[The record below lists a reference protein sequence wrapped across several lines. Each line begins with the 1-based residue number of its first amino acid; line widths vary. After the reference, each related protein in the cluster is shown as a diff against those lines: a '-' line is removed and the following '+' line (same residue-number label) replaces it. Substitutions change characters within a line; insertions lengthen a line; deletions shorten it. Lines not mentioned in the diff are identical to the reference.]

1 MAVTEIVRGWTVAR
15 EIPADVIEGVNRGT
29 HVVHGGVIRSAP
41 GTDEAGRIVRHL
53 VPSRQDPVVP
63 SGSFLD
69 LSHARTTQQLLQVTT
84 RTMLLSGFNLA
95 ISAVGFT
102 VLHEKLTDLD
112 SSLTAIRDSVEGIAR
127 LLELEERAK
136 LRATLKI
143 LSMVM
148 LDGSDASREQ
158 QLMNAVLA
166 IFGPVN
172 MKYRDLL
179 PAARSETAMAC
190 QQYFAL
196 TSLATAICS
205 AELGMVRAAKHH
217 LDDDYAFWARQA
229 RRIAKDFLGKHPERF
244 VAGEFLPEVSLREV
258 AGWLNFAAAEN
269 KSESERIDEL
279 RKAIHLSTVRDDD
292 GGVESWI
299 PIPWPRKGASSIVAK
314 TIEGDKQKSI
324 PALRGL
330 VARDGVF
337 RGYADQYALL
347 DENQLTPSEFQRR
360 VDALD
365 RDMLVDGY
373 VILEPTP
380 FTGTRDRTKSGDRGL
395 R

>member
-1 MAVTEIVRGWTVAR
+1 MAVTEILRGWTVAR

-29 HVVHGGVIRSAP
+29 YVVHGGVIRSAP
-41 GTDEAGRIVRHL
+41 GTDDAGRIVRHL
-53 VPSRQDPVVP
+53 VPSRQDPIVP
-63 SGSFLD
+63 SRAFLD

-95 ISAVGFT
+95 VSAVGFT

-112 SSLTAIRDSVEGIAR
+112 RSLTAIRDSVEGIAR
-127 LLELEERAK
+127 LLELEERAR
-136 LRATLKI
+136 LRAALKT

-148 LDGSDASREQ
+148 LDGSDAAREQ
-158 QLMNAVLA
+158 QLLNAVLA

-179 PAARSETAMAC
+179 PEARSETAMAC

-196 TSLATAICS
+196 TSLATAVCS
-205 AELGMVRAAKHH
+205 AELGMVRAARRH

-229 RRIAKDFLGKHPERF
+229 RRIAKDLLGQHPERF
-244 VAGEFLPEVSLREV
+244 VAGEFVPEVSLREV

-279 RKAIHLSTVRDDD
+279 RKEIHMSTVKDGD
-292 GGVESWI
+292 GGIESWI
-299 PIPWPRKGASSIVAK
+299 PIPWPRRGDPSTVAK

-324 PALRGL
+324 PALREL

-347 DENQLTPSEFQRR
+347 DENRLTPSEFQRR
-360 VDALD
+360 LDALD
-365 RDMLVDGY
+365 RRMLVDGY

-380 FTGTRDRTKSGDRGL
+380 STGTRDRT
-395 R
+395 